1 MKVFVCT
8 DFLLSHD
15 GITSQRLARG
25 DVLEIPDHMAKGLV
39 FEGYVKEYVEPPL
52 EVANVQNGDAPSTGK
67 ADGRRRK
74 YERIQDNA

>member
-1 MKVFVCT
+1 MKVYVNT

-39 FEGYVKEYVEPPL
+39 FEGYVKEYVEPKP
-52 EVANVQNGDAPSTGK
+52 EDPGK
-67 ADGRRRK
+67 DIKTDGRRRK
-74 YERIQDNA
+74 G